1 VTAPSTHDIATMVRD
16 AVASNTMV
24 RAVGEGSWLHGGPV
38 VNDATATPIRPCAG
52 VIEYTPGDLVIT
64 VHAGTS
70 LNALAA
76 ICADS
81 GQMLAIAPYGAPHA
95 TIGAVVATAT
105 AAPLAYDE
113 LTIRDLVLGLT
124 VVTGTGDIVRV
135 GGKVVKNVAGFDL
148 VRLHTGAF
156 GTLGIITEVSVRLH
170 ARPIMDHVVTGTL
183 DDPPHEWV
191 PRLLANRAPL
201 PMVVR
206 MAPGEA
212 AQLFARCTGNPARAS
227 ALRGMV
233 QSYGARHAFTL
244 GPSDTLGAHD
254 VTAPTSLLH
263 HVPEQALVLR
273 ARTTPTYGA
282 VLIDAARRTFP
293 EATLLF
299 QPSRGSLRLVTP
311 HTNDANHR
319 VAAFIASAPPSVP
332 FSTVVEQG
340 ASPQREPHALDV
352 KLKHTFD
359 PAGVFP
365 ERRQAFT
372 PGAPQ

>member
-1 VTAPSTHDIATMVRD
+1 
-16 AVASNTMV
+16 
-24 RAVGEGSWLHGGPV
+24 
-38 VNDATATPIRPCAG
+38 
-52 VIEYTPGDLVIT
+52 
-64 VHAGTS
+64 
-70 LNALAA
+70 
-76 ICADS
+76 
-81 GQMLAIAPYGAPHA
+81 
-95 TIGAVVATAT
+95 
-105 AAPLAYDE
+105 
-113 LTIRDLVLGLT
+113 
-124 VVTGTGDIVRV
+124 
-135 GGKVVKNVAGFDL
+135 
-148 VRLHTGAF
+148 
-156 GTLGIITEVSVRLH
+156 
-170 ARPIMDHVVTGTL
+170 
-183 DDPPHEWV
+183 
-191 PRLLANRAPL
+191 
-201 PMVVR
+201 
-206 MAPGEA
+206 
-212 AQLFARCTGNPARAS
+212 
-227 ALRGMV
+227 MV